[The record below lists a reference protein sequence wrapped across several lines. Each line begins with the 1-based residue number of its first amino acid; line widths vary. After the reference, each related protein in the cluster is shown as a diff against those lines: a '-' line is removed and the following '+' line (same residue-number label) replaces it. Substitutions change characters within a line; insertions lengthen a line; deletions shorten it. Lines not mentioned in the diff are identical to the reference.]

1 MYLWLKPQLAQEIA
15 AYARAAQPNECCG
28 VILGMGEIAEQII
41 PIPNIANEPKYNYY
55 MDEQSLLKALYQAE
69 QAEQAEQAQLEV
81 IGFYHSHP
89 RTDPIP
95 SATDKQL
102 ATYPDVAYVI
112 AGLRNGEAHLAAW
125 SIKPYQVMPI
135 QLIISADKP
144 VFDSQSSRLTIVQK
158 RAIIASAI
166 IAFIF
171 MLVLSLSLLP
181 PAPIIPLH

>member
-1 MYLWLKPQLAQEIA
+1 MRLWLKPALAQEIVN
-15 AYARAAQPNECCG
+15 YAREALPNECCG
-28 VILGMGEIAEQII
+28 VILGVGETAEQIV
-41 PIPNIANEPKYNYY
+41 PIPNIASEPKYNYH
-55 MDEQSLLKALYQAE
+55 MDERALLKVLYEAE
-69 QAEQAEQAQLEV
+69 HAQREV

-95 SATDKQL
+95 SPTDIQL
-102 ATYPDVAYVI
+102 ANYSDVAYVI
-112 AGLRNGEAHLAAW
+112 VGLKNGEAYLAAW
-125 SIKPYQVMPI
+125 AIKREQVRPIKLVISIG
-135 QLIISADKP
+135 KP
-144 VFDSQSSRLTIVQK
+144 VIEATQLSIVQK

>member
-1 MYLWLKPQLAQEIA
+1 MHLWLKPSLAQEIA
-15 AYARAAQPNECCG
+15 AYAREEQPNECCG
-28 VILGMGEIAEQII
+28 VILGIGEAATQIV
-41 PIPNIANEPKYNYY
+41 PVPNIASEPKYNYHI
-55 MDEQSLLKALYQAE
+55 DEKVLLKVLYQAE
-69 QAEQAEQAQLEV
+69 HSQLEV

-95 SATDKQL
+95 SPTDTQL
-102 ATYPDVAYVI
+102 ANYPDVAYVI
-112 AGLRNGEAHLAAW
+112 VGLRNGEAHLAAW
-125 SIKPYQVMPI
+125 SIKRDRVMPI
-135 QLIISADKP
+135 ELVVSEDKP
-144 VFDSQSSRLTIVQK
+144 TLETTQLSIVQK

>member
-1 MYLWLKPQLAQEIA
+1 MYLWLKPSLAQEIVA
-15 AYARAAQPNECCG
+15 NAREALPNECCG
-28 VILGMGEIAEQII
+28 VILGIGETAEQII
-41 PIPNIANEPKYNYY
+41 PIANIADEPKYNYH
-55 MDEQSLLKALYQAE
+55 MDEKGLLKALYQAE
-69 QAEQAEQAQLEV
+69 HLHLEV

-95 SATDKQL
+95 SPTDTQL
-102 ATYPDVAYVI
+102 ANYPDVAYVI
-112 AGLRNGEAHLAAW
+112 AGLRNGEARLAAW
-125 SIKPYQVMPI
+125 SIKREQVKPI
-135 QLIISADKP
+135 DLIVSAEKP
-144 VFDSQSSRLTIVQK
+144 VIETSQLSIVQK

>member
-1 MYLWLKPQLAQEIA
+1 MMEAKMHLWLKPVLAQEIV

-28 VILGMGEIAEQII
+28 VILGHEDTAEQIM
-41 PIPNIANEPKYNYY
+41 PVPNIADEPKYNYQ
-55 MDEQSLLKALYQAE
+55 MDEKILLKALYQAE
-69 QAEQAEQAQLEV
+69 HMQLEV

-95 SATDKQL
+95 SPTDTRL
-102 ATYPDVAYVI
+102 ANYPDVAYVI

-125 SIKPYQVMPI
+125 SIKRDQVKPI
-135 QLIISADKP
+135 ELVVSATKPIIEKT
-144 VFDSQSSRLTIVQK
+144 QLTIVQK

>member
-1 MYLWLKPQLAQEIA
+1 MEATMHIWLKPDLAQELV

-28 VILGMGEIAEQII
+28 VILGIGETAEQTI
-41 PIPNIANEPKYNYY
+41 PIANIAQEPKYNYH
-55 MDEQSLLKALYQAE
+55 MDEQALLKALYEAE
-69 QAEQAEQAQLEV
+69 HSQLEV

-89 RTDPIP
+89 RTEPIP

-112 AGLRNGEAHLAAW
+112 VGLHNAEAKVAAW
-125 SIKPYQVMPI
+125 SIRRDQVRPIDVIVSDTKPIVEKTQ
-135 QLIISADKP
+135 
-144 VFDSQSSRLTIVQK
+144 LTIVQK